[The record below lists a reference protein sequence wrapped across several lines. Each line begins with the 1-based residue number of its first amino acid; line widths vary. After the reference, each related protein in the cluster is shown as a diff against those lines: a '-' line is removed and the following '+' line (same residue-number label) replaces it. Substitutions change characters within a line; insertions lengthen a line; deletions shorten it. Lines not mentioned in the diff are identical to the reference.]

1 MYHLPDGIHG
11 IIFDLDGTLVDSMW
25 VWNAIDIEYL
35 GSFGIPVP
43 EDLQILLGGLSFT
56 ETAVYFK
63 EHFGIPDPIEKIE
76 ADWNRMAFEKYRD
89 DVRLKEGAGDF
100 LRFLKGNRIPAGI
113 ATSNSMELVETLL
126 ASLGISDCFGAIVTG
141 HEVSKGKPDPEIY
154 LTCAERL
161 GIVPADI
168 LAFEDVVN
176 GILSARRAGMKVCAV
191 YDDHCSRL
199 DDEKRELA
207 DYFIYDYLAPSFNA
221 SVRSGRQG
229 QAKEEKDSF
238 Q

>member
-1 MYHLPDGIHG
+1 MYILPEGIRG

-25 VWNAIDIEYL
+25 VWGAIDIEYL

-63 EHFGIPDPIEKIE
+63 EHFGIQDPVEKIE

-89 DVRLKEGAGDF
+89 DVRLKTGAGDL
-100 LRFLKGNRIPAGI
+100 LRFLKDRHIPVGI
-113 ATSNSMELVETLL
+113 ATSNSMELVGTLL
-126 ASLGISDCFGAIVTG
+126 SSLGIDDCFSAIVTG

-154 LTCAERL
+154 LTCAKRL
-161 GIVPADI
+161 GVDPGAI

-176 GILSARRAGMKVCAV
+176 GILSAKRAGMKVCAV
-191 YDDHCSRL
+191 YDEHCSRL
-199 DDEKRELA
+199 DNEKRELA
-207 DYFIYDYLAPSFNA
+207 DFFIYDYLAPSFNE
-221 SVRSGRQG
+221 SVRALRQ
-229 QAKEEKDSF
+229 E
-238 Q
+238 